1 MYDYEKVL
9 LNSGYKLFEMEHHR
23 SCDRFYQ
30 KKIDNERHFNV
41 YYYDKFKDNGVLD
54 YDYEFEL
61 YIEHENYV
69 ETRYIYG
76 ITYSYTIEEIEEI
89 LLGERK

>member
-1 MYDYEKVL
+1 MAEKVL
-9 LNSGYKLFEMEHHR
+9 LDAEYKYFKEEYPR
-23 SCDRFYQ
+23 NCDKFYQ
-30 KKIDNERHFNV
+30 KKIDDKRHFNV
-41 YYYDKFKDNGVLD
+41 YYYDKFKDNGALD

-76 ITYSYTIEEIEEI
+76 ITYPYTIEEIEKI